1 MSLENVEVVRAGFDA
16 WNEGDMDAW
25 RELLAPDVIVRAPEG
40 WPEPGPFVG
49 REAAMREFVQL
60 RKTWDDDYFDLVS
73 DFIDAGG
80 RVAVRFIWRVKGR
93 GPGSNVELTGVFTV
107 RKGTINFLEY
117 FWDHTEALEA
127 LGLSE

>member
-1 MSLENVEVVRAGFDA
+1 
-16 WNEGDMDAW
+16 
-25 RELLAPDVIVRAPEG
+25 
-40 WPEPGPFVG
+40 
-49 REAAMREFVQL
+49 MREFVQL